1 MSDFRC
7 IASPTETAERFRATG
22 IDDRGSPAM
31 VRELPAGSRGPC
43 RHCLRFAR
51 PSDAVLLVSYDLP
64 RPLGVYWTP
73 SPIFVHAESCERFR
87 AVNEIPE
94 IVRGTLVSLRAYD
107 SQDMCLYDFG
117 HVSEGTEIDEPL
129 HRALND
135 PRTAYVNVHTAK
147 PGCFFC
153 RVERC

>member
-1 MSDFRC
+1 VLNFRC
-7 IASPTETAERFRATG
+7 IALPTETAERFRSTR
-22 IDDRGSPAM
+22 IDDRGSPAI
-31 VRELPAGSRGPC
+31 VRELAPGSRGPC

-51 PSDAVLLVSYDLP
+51 PGEPLLLVSYDVP

-73 SPIFVHAESCERFR
+73 SPIFIHAERCERFM

-94 IVRGTLVSLRAYD
+94 MVRGSRSYD
-107 SQDMCLYDFG
+107 LQDMCLYDLG

-129 HRALND
+129 QWALND
-135 PRTAYVNVHTAK
+135 PRTAYVNIHTAK